1 MVDYLSK
8 KKKVHEYACPQW
20 QSSLHVNAFFAILH
34 NPQPLT
40 VIHHRHIRCFLS
52 DMLAKSTV
60 FTSNPVWAAEIECIY
75 IDGLCVYD
83 NFIFLK

>member
-1 MVDYLSK
+1 MDYICQ
-8 KKKVHEYACPQW
+8 KKVHDYTYPQW
-20 QSSLHVNAFFAILH
+20 KSSLHLNAFFPILR

-40 VIHHRHIRCFLS
+40 FIYYRPICCFLS

-60 FTSNPVWAAEIECIY
+60 FTSIPVWAAEIERIY